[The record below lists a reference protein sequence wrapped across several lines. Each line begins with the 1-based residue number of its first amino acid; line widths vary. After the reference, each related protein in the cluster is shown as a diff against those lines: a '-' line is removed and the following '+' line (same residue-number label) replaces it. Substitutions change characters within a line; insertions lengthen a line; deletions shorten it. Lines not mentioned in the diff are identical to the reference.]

1 MKFTVRNRL
10 TAAVIIAASG
20 VLALT
25 AAPAVLAQNAG
36 TSSSSNGAASNNASV
51 GVRIAFVNTDRLL
64 RESAPAKAAQT
75 KLEQEFS
82 KREKDINDADAALK
96 AASDRFQRDAPTLS
110 DSQRQ
115 QRQRQLA
122 DMDRDLQR
130 KRGEFQDDLNA
141 RKQEELQRILDRAN
155 QVVKQIAE
163 SDHYDVILQEA
174 VYANPRLDITDK
186 VIQALNAPASK

>member
-1 MKFTVRNRL
+1 MKFIFSRNWL
-10 TAAVIIAASG
+10 TAAFVAVSG
-20 VLALT
+20 VAAMA
-25 AAPAVLAQNAG
+25 AAPAALAQNA
-36 TSSSSNGAASNNASV
+36 NNASANNASSSA
-51 GVRIAFVNTDRLL
+51 GVRIGLVNLDRLL

-96 AASDRFQRDAPTLS
+96 TASDRFQRDLPTLS

-141 RKQEELQRILDRAN
+141 RKQEELQKILDRAN

-163 SDHYDVILQEA
+163 SDRYDVILQDA
-174 VYANPRLDITDK
+174 VYVSPRLDITDK
-186 VIQALNAPASK
+186 VISALNAATK

>member
-1 MKFTVRNRL
+1 MKLFFRNWL
-10 TAAVIIAASG
+10 TAAFIMVSG
-20 VLALT
+20 VAALVAVP
-25 AAPAVLAQNAG
+25 AALAQDAG
-36 TSSSSNGAASNNASV
+36 GASNNG

-82 KREKDINDADAALK
+82 KRDKDINDADAALK
-96 AASDRFQRDAPTLS
+96 AASDRFQRDLPTLN

-141 RKQEELQRILDRAN
+141 RKQEELQQILDRAN
-155 QVVKQIAE
+155 KVVKQIAE
-163 SDHYDVILQEA
+163 SDHYDAILQEA

-186 VIQALNAPASK
+186 VIKALNAASK

>member
-1 MKFTVRNRL
+1 MNYIVRNWL
-10 TAAVIIAASG
+10 TAAFIAANGAVAVS
-20 VLALT
+20 
-25 AAPAVLAQNAG
+25 AAPAALAQDAG
-36 TSSSSNGAASNNASV
+36 NAS
-51 GVRIAFVNTDRLL
+51 GGAGMRIAFVNTDRLL
-64 RESAPAKAAQT
+64 RESAPAKAAQA

-82 KREKDINDADAALK
+82 RREKDINDADAALK
-96 AASDRFQRDAPTLS
+96 TASDRFQRDAPTLS

-141 RKQEELQRILDRAN
+141 RKQEELQQILDRAN
-155 QVVKQIAE
+155 KVVKQIAE

-186 VIQALNAPASK
+186 VIKALGASK

>member
-1 MKFTVRNRL
+1 MKCIARNWL
-10 TAAVIIAASG
+10 TAAFIAVNG
-20 VLALT
+20 VVALA
-25 AAPAVLAQNAG
+25 AAPAALAQNAN
-36 TSSSSNGAASNNASV
+36 SSSSV
-51 GVRIAFVNTDRLL
+51 GGRIAFVNIDRLL
-64 RESAPAKAAQT
+64 HESTPAKAAQT
-75 KLEQEFS
+75 RLQQEFS

-96 AASDRFQRDAPTLS
+96 AATDSFRRDMPTLS

-141 RKQEELQRILDRAN
+141 RKQEELQKILDRAN

-163 SDHYDVILQEA
+163 SNHYDAILQDA
-174 VYANPRLDITDK
+174 VYVNPRVDITDR
-186 VIQALNAPASK
+186 VIQSLNSSK

>member
-1 MKFTVRNRL
+1 MKFLVRNGL
-10 TAAVIIAASG
+10 AAAFIAVSG
-20 VLALT
+20 ALAL
-25 AAPAVLAQNAG
+25 ASAPVASAQNAAG
-36 TSSSSNGAASNNASV
+36 SNGS

-64 RESAPAKAAQT
+64 RESASAKAAQAR
-75 KLEQEFS
+75 LQQEFS

-96 AASDRFQRDAPTLS
+96 AASDRFQRDLPTLS

-115 QRQRQLA
+115 QRQRQLS

-130 KRGEFQDDLNA
+130 KRGEFQDDLSA

-163 SDHYDVILQEA
+163 SNHYDVILQEA
-174 VYANPRLDITDK
+174 VYANPKLDITDK
-186 VIQALNAPASK
+186 VIQALNSNNK

>member
-1 MKFTVRNRL
+1 MKLIIRNWL
-10 TAAVIIAASG
+10 TAAFIAANSMAA
-20 VLALT
+20 LAV
-25 AAPAVLAQNAG
+25 APAALAQDAG
-36 TSSSSNGAASNNASV
+36 GA
-51 GVRIAFVNTDRLL
+51 RIAFVNTDRLL

-75 KLEQEFS
+75 KLQQEFS
-82 KREKDINDADAALK
+82 KREKDIDDADAALK
-96 AASDRFQRDAPTLS
+96 AANDRFQRDLPTLN

-141 RKQEELQRILDRAN
+141 RKQEELQQILDRAN
-155 QVVKQIAE
+155 KVVKQIAD
-163 SDHYDVILQEA
+163 SDHYDAILQEA

-186 VIQALNAPASK
+186 VLKALGTAK

>member
-1 MKFTVRNRL
+1 MNFTVRNGL
-10 TAAVIIAASG
+10 AAAFIAASS
-20 VLALT
+20 VIALA
-25 AAPAVLAQNAG
+25 AAPAALAQNAA
-36 TSSSSNGAASNNASV
+36 NANNSA

-64 RESAPAKAAQT
+64 RESAPAKAAQNR
-75 KLEQEFS
+75 LQQEFS
-82 KREKDINDADAALK
+82 KRDKDINDADAALK
-96 AASDRFQRDAPTLS
+96 AATDSFQRDMPTLS

-141 RKQEELQRILDRAN
+141 RKQEELQKILDRAN

-163 SDHYDVILQEA
+163 TNHYDVILQEA
-174 VYANPRLDITDK
+174 VYANPKLDITDK
-186 VIQALNAPASK
+186 VIQALSTPAK